1 MKMKPSYQRVAAII
15 GVTSV
20 LIVGYDAVTYA
31 AEGQSLLLGKANT
44 SNAVTTVQRS
54 TAGAAFAL
62 IVSNSS
68 NSPFTTNGTGKVSN
82 LYADRAATADNAT
95 LLGGLTLAQIQT
107 AAKGATG
114 PQGAQGAQGPKG
126 DPGVAGAAGA
136 VGAQGPKGDP
146 GAAGAAGA
154 VGAQGPQG
162 LPGVDGVTGPQGPQ
176 GPAGANGVVR
186 DCSATPYPGINLAA
200 CDLHVENV
208 IVNMPGV
215 NLISANLSA
224 AMLYLVNFTG
234 STLAYASVR
243 GAELSYVNFTGS
255 DLTRADFSDSV
266 MHNTNFT
273 GANLFRANL
282 AGRLDGANF
291 TGANL
296 TGANFDGAV
305 LFNSPN
311 TIYSNTT
318 CPDGGNSDSKPGNT
332 CFPSIGPG
340 AGGIVGP

>member
-114 PQGAQGAQGPKG
+114 PQGAPGAQGPKG

-332 CFPSIGPG
+332 CFPSIGP